1 MRLVTLVLFGFLA
14 TACGGGDQAAGE
26 PQTARSAQ
34 DSAAVVPEA
43 SAALTTA
50 AAAGSSVPKASAAG
64 PEAVSPAGRQRS
76 RRLGEFDAEALF
88 WAMYHWADVVPPIR
102 QWLEPGLRQE
112 ADKRGEIVDE
122 FFDQQ
127 AFLDIL
133 VAELEAPYWAA
144 GDIGYVHA
152 TMRGKLG
159 PYDAQFGELY
169 IEPFAP
175 GSGLRAYFE
184 TVQREATVRL
194 VNALDAYA
202 WVLPPEEAQT
212 VLSSLGLKAGRQ
224 ILVEMELRLT
234 GASVDARSGNGQ
246 LDAEILSYK
255 LYENLAESRGRL
267 LHEAVVIEHLAPG
280 ESTP

>member
-1 MRLVTLVLFGFLA
+1 MRLVTLVLFGLLA
-14 TACGGGDQAAGE
+14 TACGGGDQAA
-26 PQTARSAQ
+26 
-34 DSAAVVPEA
+34 
-43 SAALTTA
+43 
-50 AAAGSSVPKASAAG
+50 AAGPSMPKASTAV
-64 PEAVSPAGRQRS
+64 PETASSPRRERS

-88 WAMYHWADVVPPIR
+88 WAMYHWADVAPPIR
-102 QWLEPGLRQE
+102 EWLEPGLRQ
-112 ADKRGEIVDE
+112 AASQRGEIVDE

-127 AFLDIL
+127 AFLDTL
-133 VAELEAPYWAA
+133 VAELEAPYRAA

-159 PYDAQFGELY
+159 PYDAQFEELY
-169 IEPFAP
+169 IEPFTP
-175 GSGLRAYFE
+175 GNGLRAYFE
-184 TVQREATVRL
+184 PVQREATVRL

-202 WVLPPEEAQT
+202 WVLPPEEAQK
-212 VLSSLGLKAGRQ
+212 VLSSLGLQKGRQ

-267 LHEAVVIEHLAPG
+267 LHEAVVIEHMAPG
-280 ESTP
+280 ESAP